1 MEKKEL
7 EQLLSELKTQLE
19 QTASDKAKAEV
30 KSQIEAVEKQIAEIK
45 GVTESVK
52 GIETSMEEVKAYIK
66 QDEADKKANQE
77 ALDKLI
83 AESKN
88 NNKAASQEKKSFG
101 QVFAEAVEENWK
113 DISQVSKGQK
123 FSMELKTVGDM
134 TIANHLTGDS
144 VHTYS
149 SRQALVP
156 AQKINFRDLM
166 RTVVSPT
173 GSYVHYKESGTEGSI
188 STQTETSA
196 KTQID
201 YDLTEVKT
209 ANEYIA
215 GYTRF
220 SKKLRNNLPF
230 FQGTLPTLLLRD
242 FFKAENA
249 AFWTEVSGA
258 SGIATGAGSA
268 TDDVEKLIDA
278 IGEQMDDN
286 FNASYILVGHLQM
299 ARLNKLLYSSGNQ
312 YTGQGGVVSSANGM
326 ISIANVPIIAA
337 SWVTDDKGLIIDQ
350 DYLERIEVEGVKVE
364 FFEEDA
370 DNVTKNLITARVEC
384 MEAVN
389 LMLAASARYFDFG
402 NLS

>member
-1 MEKKEL
+1 MDEKQLQAQLDALKSNL
-7 EQLLSELKTQLE
+7 EQAATE
-19 QTASDKAKAEV
+19 KAKVEIATQM
-30 KSQIEAVEKQIAEIK
+30 KAVEKQIEELKASIPNTKAIEEGVNEIK
-45 GVTESVK
+45 AWQVK
-52 GIETSMEEVKAYIK
+52 K
-66 QDEADKKANQE
+66 DEADKLNQE

-83 AESKN
+83 ADAKN
-88 NNKAASQEKKSFG
+88 ASHKKPEAKSFG
-101 QVFAEAVEENWK
+101 EVFSQAVEENWNEITK
-113 DISQVSKGQK
+113 VSKGQK
-123 FSMELKTVGDM
+123 FSMDLKTVGDM

-149 SRQALVP
+149 SRQALIP
-156 AQKINFRDLM
+156 GQKINFRDLM

-230 FQGTLPTLLLRD
+230 FQGTLPSLLIRD
-242 FFKAENA
+242 FFKAENS
-249 AFWTEVSGA
+249 AFWTAVSGA
-258 SGIATGAGSA
+258 SGIATDAGSA

-312 YTGQGGVVSSANGM
+312 YTGQGGVISSGNGS
-326 ISIANVPIIAA
+326 ISIAGVPVIAA

-350 DYLERIEVEGVKVE
+350 DYLERIEVESLRVE

-402 NLS
+402 NAS